1 METLAAGGLKPEDA
15 KQDKKR
21 KLKKAIMYVDKQ
33 SKSLYRRIKYLKHL
47 IRLGRP
53 EHAKPG
59 AKDFDAPKLK
69 ELQAELEETELKFAA
84 RRRQATLPLITPCEH
99 L

>member
-1 METLAAGGLKPEDA
+1 MEALDAGGLKSEDA

-21 KLKKAIMYVDKQ
+21 KRNHYLC
-33 SKSLYRRIKYLKHL
+33 RRIEYLRKL

-53 EHAKPG
+53 VYAKPG
-59 AKDFDAPKLK
+59 AKNFDATKLK

-84 RRRQATLPLITPCEH
+84 RHRQATLPLITPCEH

>member
-1 METLAAGGLKPEDA
+1 MVEDA

-21 KLKKAIMYVDKQ
+21 KRN
-33 SKSLYRRIKYLKHL
+33 YRIWYLRKL

-59 AKDFDAPKLK
+59 AKDFDAPKIK

-99 L
+99 LQNIFRTPLEHL